1 MTAAGPLLPDFPK
14 LPALREDLQL
24 VSSAN
29 NPDGSPTWVMQ
40 DSVRNKF
47 IQIGWL
53 EFELLSR
60 WQPDVMPLLQDLV
73 NDTRLTPSVD
83 DVYRF
88 AEFLKAQG
96 LTQWIA
102 PKDLLVARSMPK
114 KPGLENWRWWLHNYL
129 FFRIPLVRP
138 DAWLQ
143 RLLPYLRWL
152 FSPITVVLIIVTGVL
167 GLSLVARNWD
177 VFTQTFVDSL
187 TFEGFLSFAVALMLA
202 KLLHEMGHAIVAT
215 HYGVRVA
222 HMGVAFLVMWPM
234 LYTDTGESW
243 RLKNHWQRLH
253 IAIAGI
259 AVEATLA
266 GLSMAGWALS
276 PPGALKSAFFYLA
289 TTSLIMTI
297 ALNMSPFMRFDGYYV
312 VSDALN
318 MPNLHERSGAL
329 ARTWIRRSFLG
340 WRDAWPEHFPR
351 NIHSA
356 LVSFA
361 VGTWVYR
368 FFLFLGIAVAVYV
381 MFFKAL
387 GIFLFAVEIIWFI
400 AKPVYSEMK
409 VWHRRRVDIQAG
421 RASLWLLVLL
431 APIVLLA
438 FPWSHRLHAP
448 AHLQA
453 EHQTVYSPLA
463 GTIVLLKAAGAVKAG
478 EQLVVLDSPK
488 LRNDAERARI
498 NAQSTKTALQ
508 SAQVTS
514 TADQV
519 GKLDQNFEQFKAEGK
534 AASQELARLNLA
546 ASFNGRWTDTDV
558 TLQKGTWVRP
568 QDQLGTLVNEN
579 KWFVEAWVEE
589 AQLEHLKVGAQ
600 GKFYASN
607 RIDSAI
613 KIRLIEADTVRAAS
627 LPHPGLSTEHG
638 GLIPTTTE
646 NKVLVPRSA
655 LYRVR
660 FEVVE
665 PTPQQR
671 WTSGHISVEGESYS
685 MVWRSLRYAMSVLIR
700 ESGF

>member
-1 MTAAGPLLPDFPK
+1 
-14 LPALREDLQL
+14 
-24 VSSAN
+24 
-29 NPDGSPTWVMQ
+29 
-40 DSVRNKF
+40 
-47 IQIGWL
+47 
-53 EFELLSR
+53 
-60 WQPDVMPLLQDLV
+60 
-73 NDTRLTPSVD
+73 
-83 DVYRF
+83 
-88 AEFLKAQG
+88 
-96 LTQWIA
+96 
-102 PKDLLVARSMPK
+102 
-114 KPGLENWRWWLHNYL
+114 
-129 FFRIPLVRP
+129 
-138 DAWLQ
+138 
-143 RLLPYLRWL
+143 
-152 FSPITVVLIIVTGVL
+152 
-167 GLSLVARNWD
+167 
-177 VFTQTFVDSL
+177 
-187 TFEGFLSFAVALMLA
+187 
-202 KLLHEMGHAIVAT
+202 
-215 HYGVRVA
+215 
-222 HMGVAFLVMWPM
+222 M

-266 GLSMAGWALS
+266 ALAMVGWAVS
-276 PPGALKSAFFYLA
+276 PPGVIKSACFYLA

-318 MPNLHERSGAL
+318 MPNLHERSGDL
-329 ARTWIRRSFLG
+329 ARTWIRRTFLG
-340 WRDAWPEHFPR
+340 WKDTWPEHFSR
-351 NIHSA
+351 KVHAA

-361 VGTWVYR
+361 IGTWVYR
-368 FFLFLGIAVAVYV
+368 FFLFLGIAVAVYF

-387 GIFLFAVEIIWFI
+387 GIFLFAVEIVWFI

-409 VWHRRRVDIQAG
+409 VWHRRSADIQAG

-448 AHLQA
+448 GHLQA
-453 EHQTVYSPLA
+453 EHQTVYSPLP
-463 GTIVLLKAAGAVKAG
+463 GTIVLLRLAGPVKAG
-478 EQLVVLDSPK
+478 ESLVVLDSPK
-488 LRNDAERARI
+488 LRNDAARALI

-508 SAQVTS
+508 SAQATS
-514 TADQV
+514 AADQV
-519 GKLDQNFEQFKAEGK
+519 GRLDQNFEQFKAEGK

-558 TLQKGTWVRP
+558 TLEKGTSVRP

-589 AQLEHLKVGAQ
+589 AQIEHLKVGAE
-600 GKFYASN
+600 GKFYAAN
-607 RIDSAI
+607 RIDTSI
-613 KIRLIEADTVRAAS
+613 KIRLIEVDFVRATS
-627 LPHPGLSTEHG
+627 LPHPGLSTDHG

-646 NKVLVPRSA
+646 NKVLIPRST

-660 FEVVE
+660 FEVLE
-665 PTPQQR
+665 PAPQQR

>member
-1 MTAAGPLLPDFPK
+1 MNAIRPNELNLPE

-29 NPDGSPTWVMQ
+29 NPDGSPIWVIQ

-60 WQPDVMPLLQDLV
+60 WQPEIMPLLQELV

-83 DVYRF
+83 DVCRF

-96 LTQWIA
+96 LTQWTES
-102 PKDLLVARSMPK
+102 KDLLVARSMPK

-129 FFRIPLVRP
+129 FFRIPLASP

-143 RLLPYLRWL
+143 RLLPHFRWL
-152 FSPITVVLIIVTGVL
+152 FSPVTFVLVIAMGVL
-167 GLSLVARNWD
+167 GVALVARNWD

-187 TFEGFLSFAVALMLA
+187 TFSGFISFAVALMLA
-202 KLLHEMGHAIVAT
+202 KLLHEMGHALVAT
-215 HYGVRVA
+215 YYGVRVA
-222 HMGVAFLVMWPM
+222 HMGIAFLVMWPM

-253 IAIAGI
+253 IAVAGI
-259 AVEATLA
+259 TVEATLA
-266 GLSMAGWALS
+266 GLSMVGWALS

-297 ALNMSPFMRFDGYYV
+297 ALNLSPFMRFDGYYV

-318 MPNLHERSGAL
+318 MPNLHERSSAL
-329 ARTWIRRSFLG
+329 ARTWIRRTFLG
-340 WRDAWPEHFPR
+340 WRDAWPEHFSR
-351 NIHSA
+351 KAHMA

-361 VGTWVYR
+361 LGTWVYR

-387 GIFLFAVEIIWFI
+387 GIFLFVVEIIWFI

-409 VWHRRRVDIQAG
+409 VWNRRRIDIQAG

-431 APIVLLA
+431 VPIALLA
-438 FPWSHRLHAP
+438 FPWPHRLHAP
-448 AHLQA
+448 GHLQA
-453 EHQTVYSPLA
+453 EHQTVYSPLSGA
-463 GTIVLLKAAGAVKAG
+463 IVLLKAAGSVKAG
-478 EQLVVLDSPK
+478 ERLVVLDSPK

-508 SAQVTS
+508 SAQAMS

-519 GKLDQNFEQFKAEGK
+519 GRLDQNFEQFKAEGK

-546 ASFNGRWTDTDV
+546 ASFDGRWTDTDP
-558 TLQKGTWVRP
+558 TLQKGNWVRP

-579 KWFVEAWVEE
+579 KWYVEAWVEE
-589 AQLEHLKVGAQ
+589 AQIQNLKVGAE
-600 GKFYASN
+600 GKFYAAN
-607 RIDSAI
+607 RIDPAI
-613 KIRLIEADTVRAAS
+613 KIRLNEVDSVRASS
-627 LPHPGLSTEHG
+627 LPHPGLSTDHG

-646 NKVLVPRSA
+646 NKVIIPRST

-660 FEVVE
+660 FEVLE

-671 WTSGHISVEGESYS
+671 WTSGHISVEGERYS
-685 MVWRSLRYAMSVLIR
+685 LVWRSMRYAIAVLIR